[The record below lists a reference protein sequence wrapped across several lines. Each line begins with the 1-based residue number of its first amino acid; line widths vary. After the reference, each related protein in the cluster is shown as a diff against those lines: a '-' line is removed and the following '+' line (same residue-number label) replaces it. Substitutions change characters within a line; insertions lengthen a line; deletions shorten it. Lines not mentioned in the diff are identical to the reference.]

1 MMRYSIFVS
10 LVYLSSFIYT
20 VKVMLSPVYFLVP
33 ALLFFSFRS
42 HKVKVSYVCLL
53 ILIMIFLLGR
63 GLTYPY
69 LVNTFLGGLCLIVFV
84 SSKVEMYVYVKAIK
98 IFNIALVGLFTL
110 EAYLRYSILAGEG
123 VEKYFELKYNSFM
136 FADSNTTGFAIFSV
150 LAVELYLIKE
160 RLRNTKIVLVVLYC
174 LLLLTLSKTIIFFST
189 IMYFYYF
196 RPKYIKYLIAF
207 AVIALIQNIEYIEYV
222 FMDASVNVR
231 GEMFLH
237 FFNYLDRAS
246 VVQLLFGAGWQ
257 DFRYSLYADEPHS
270 VIISIVGVGGI
281 TSLLI
286 VLCLFI
292 YINISSKRFCK
303 FYSSTL
309 VFASFVYLPYYGL
322 IFIYVTYAVL
332 HLLERDNSYA

>member
-1 MMRYSIFVS
+1 MPYPIFIS
-10 LVYLSSFIYT
+10 LVYFSSFIYT
-20 VKVMLSPVYFLVP
+20 VKVILSPVYFLVS
-33 ALLFFSFRS
+33 ALLFFSFSS

-53 ILIMIFLLGR
+53 IFIMIFLIGR

-69 LVNTFLGGLCLIVFV
+69 LVNTFLGGLCLIFFV
-84 SSKVEMYVYVKAIK
+84 SSKVDMFVSVKVIK
-98 IFNIALVGLFTL
+98 LFNIALVGLFIL
-110 EAYLRYSILAGEG
+110 EAYLRYSILASGG

-150 LAVELYLIKE
+150 LAVELYLVKE
-160 RLRNTKIVLVVLYC
+160 RLRNTKIILIVLYC

-189 IMYFYYF
+189 LMFFYHLE
-196 RPKYIKYLIAF
+196 PKYIKYFISLVI
-207 AVIALIQNIEYIEYV
+207 IALIQNIKYIEYV
-222 FMDASVNVR
+222 FTDASVNVR
-231 GEMFLH
+231 SEMFLH

-246 VVQLLFGAGWQ
+246 VVQVLFGAGWQ
-257 DFRYSLYADEPHS
+257 DFRYRLYADEPHS

-286 VLCLFI
+286 ALCFFI
-292 YINISSKRFCK
+292 YIYISSERFCK
-303 FYSSTL
+303 FYLSTL

-332 HLLERDNSYA
+332 HLLERDNN